1 MYLVDLTFAS
11 AVIWAEEINFG
22 VIFVEDC
29 YSLDVLIPTID
40 SLDKFD
46 FSAAIKVDHFV
57 IRTMRAFLD
66 EEWRLLTV

>member
-1 MYLVDLTFAS
+1 VYLVYLAFAS
-11 AVIWAEEINFG
+11 AVIWAEEIDFG
-22 VIFVEDC
+22 VIFIKDC

-40 SLDKFD
+40 CLDKFD
-46 FSAAIKVDHFV
+46 FSATIKVDHFV